1 MVDQGLGMLNRRRL
15 RWGVVGLGVGHQH
28 ALTLLNDANS
38 ELVAVCDKNSSTLAQ
53 VSAGYGDVSRFASA
67 EEMLAATE
75 LDAVAIASY
84 DWDHARTIISCL
96 ERGVHV
102 FAEKPLG
109 THIDDYQAIGRSL
122 NTDPRLRMTTNTLLR
137 KSPRFSWLKKE
148 IETGKL
154 GKVFHVQADYLY
166 GRLSKLTH
174 GWRGTN
180 PEYSVTLGGTIH
192 MVDLLIWLVGERPVS
207 VTAVGSSAGL
217 DAGAAGFTGD
227 SLRAGLLSFASGL
240 TASVSANFA
249 SVGPHFHRLDVFGT
263 EATFMNLP
271 SVGQTGTTAPDSA
284 GLLLRGPDPGTAQAV
299 EAPYPAVS
307 KGVLIPEFNRAI
319 LGQCRSPISEQE
331 AMDAFAVCLALDESV
346 RVSQPISIVYEEVA
360 VRH

>member
-1 MVDQGLGMLNRRRL
+1 MRSRRRI
-15 RWGVVGLGVGHQH
+15 RWGVMGLGVGHQH

-38 ELVAVCDKNSSTLAQ
+38 ELVAVCDVNATILEK
-53 VSAGYGDVSRFASA
+53 VSAEYGDAARFSSA
-67 EEMLAATE
+67 DEMLATTE
-75 LDAVAIASY
+75 LDAIAVASY
-84 DWDHARTIISCL
+84 DWDHAQTIASCL
-96 ERGVHV
+96 ELGIHV

-109 THIDDYQAIGRSL
+109 TRIDDYQAIARCL
-122 NTDPRLRMTTNTLLR
+122 NSNPRLRMTTNTLLR
-137 KSPRFSWLKKE
+137 RSPRFAWLKKE
-148 IETGKL
+148 IESGQL

-207 VTAVGSSAGL
+207 VTAVGSNAGVN
-217 DAGAAGFTGD
+217 DSSTNFAGH

-249 SVGPHFHRLDVFGT
+249 SVGPHFHRLDVYGT

-271 SVGQTGTTAPDSA
+271 TVSQTDTSVPGSA
-284 GLLLRGPDPGTAQAV
+284 GLLLRGADPGTAQAV
-299 EAPYPAVS
+299 DVPYPAVS

-319 LGQCRSPISEQE
+319 LGKGQSPISEQE
-331 AMDAFAVCLALDESV
+331 ALDAFAVCLALDESV
-346 RVSQPISIVYEEVA
+346 RVSKPISIAYEEVA
-360 VRH
+360 ARH